1 MCFVTRVKDAR
12 EGRAGEKQRS
22 MYKVIGGDR
31 HEYGPASVEELCQW
45 IREGRLNGSSLAQ
58 AVGSTAWLPMS
69 SFDDFAEA
77 LREQAA
83 GHPEASG
90 SSAPPVSSRHRDV
103 ESTYAAAATELR
115 IGECLSRGWGLMLRN
130 FGFFFAAAFLV
141 WMVGFVCQ
149 WLPLV
154 GIFYW
159 LVRGVFYGGLYMV
172 FLNRARGQSAAVSDA
187 FSGFGAGFAQLML
200 AGVVTSLLSALGFVF
215 CIAPGIYLAVAWIF
229 TLPLVIDR
237 RLEFWSAMELS
248 RKTVTRVW
256 FQMFVVVLVAFL
268 PFIVTYLYAEVKI
281 SLAMYG
287 VMRDLVGSG
296 SAPDFARIMKELNE
310 KAMELAK
317 TSLPLI
323 LAIKIVLLLN
333 MPFALSVVMCAY
345 ETLFGTRRAKDA

>member
-1 MCFVTRVKDAR
+1 
-12 EGRAGEKQRS
+12 

-58 AVGSTAWLPMS
+58 AAGSTAWLPMS

-77 LREQAA
+77 LRDQAA
-83 GHPEASG
+83 RHPEAAG
-90 SSAPPVSSRHRDV
+90 ISAPPISSADRGVD
-103 ESTYAAAATELR
+103 SAYAPLATQLR
-115 IGECLSRGWGLMLRN
+115 IGEYLSRGWALMLQN
-130 FGFFFAAAFLV
+130 FGLFFAAAFLV

-172 FLNRARGQSAAVSDA
+172 FLNRVRSRPAAVNDA
-187 FSGFGAGFAQLML
+187 FSGFGGGFAQLML
-200 AGVVTSLLSALGFVF
+200 AGVVTSLLSWIGFVF
-215 CIAPGIYLAVAWIF
+215 CIVPGVYLAVAWIF
-229 TLPLVIDR
+229 TLPLVMDR

-256 FQMFVVVLVAFL
+256 FEMFVVTFIAFL
-268 PFIVTYLYAEVKI
+268 PFIVTYVYAEVKI

-287 VMRDLVGSG
+287 VMRDLLGSG
-296 SAPDFARIMKELNE
+296 SAPDFARIMKEMNE
-310 KAMELAK
+310 RAVELAK

-323 LAIKIVLLLN
+323 VAIKVVLLLN
-333 MPFALSVVMCAY
+333 MPFALSVLMCAY
-345 ETLFGTRRAKDA
+345 ETLFGTRRAKDS